1 MSFNLGNL
9 LNQYL
14 GGGANANPAQA
25 ENDFDHV
32 AQNSPFAAL
41 AQGVTQALRSDQTPP
56 FSQMVGQMFGNG
68 NPEQRAGMLN
78 HLLAN
83 INPGVLTSVAGGLFG
98 NLPGGEQAKVSP
110 EQAAQLSPQQVQ
122 ELAAT
127 AEQQNPGIVER
138 MGDFYAQHPTLVKTI
153 GGAALAVA
161 LGAMAKG
168 IQNRSDAGTPANTNA
183 NANAN
188 ANQGGN
194 NMGILGDI
202 FHKIFPSRQ
211 PAATQAGGQAPAGAA
226 PAAAPGGQQNVP
238 PVAPQAQ
245 VTPAAT
251 APAATLNQQVDVEEV
266 LTNMQKQSGQQLNWR
281 SSIVDLLK
289 LLNLDSSLQ
298 ARKELAAELH
308 YTGDTNDSASMNIW
322 LHKQVMTKLA
332 QNGGKVPADLQ
343 D

>member
-56 FSQMVGQMFGNG
+56 FSQMVGQMFSNG

-78 HLLAN
+78 QLLSN
-83 INPGVLTSVAGGLFG
+83 INPGVLSSVAGGLFG
-98 NLPGGEQAKVSP
+98 NLAGGDQAKVSP
-110 EQAAQLSPQQVQ
+110 EQAAQLSPEQVQ
-122 ELAAT
+122 ELAAK

-138 MGDFYAQHPTLVKTI
+138 MGDFYAQHPTLIKTI

-183 NANAN
+183 NT
-188 ANQGGN
+188 NQGGN

-202 FHKIFPSRQ
+202 FHKIFPSRH
-211 PAATQAGGQAPAGAA
+211 PANEGAAQAPAGTA
-226 PAAAPGGQQNVP
+226 PAAAPQA
-238 PVAPQAQ
+238 APQS
-245 VTPAAT
+245 
-251 APAATLNQQVDVEEV
+251 APAAGAPAAVQQVDVEQV
-266 LTNMQKQSGQQLNWR
+266 LSNMQAQSGQQLNWR

-289 LLNLDSSLQ
+289 LLGLDSSLQ
-298 ARKELAAELH
+298 ARKELAAELN
-308 YTGDTNDSASMNIW
+308 YSGDTNDSASMNIW
-322 LHKQVMTKLA
+322 LHRQVMNKLA
-332 QNGGKVPADLQ
+332 ANGGKVPADLK